1 MCGIK
6 EKEIMLFSNKLFIY
20 CSILCLFYPMGKAIV
35 RDQHGCGLVSSS
47 PQTAELVL
55 FTSKLAQLECNWKLR
70 LFKNWRW
77 PKIFV
82 MSRKKSLRFKA
93 IVQGLAVL
101 LLFALSVFALS
112 VVLSITFFIAISVT
126 IRFPFKHDVYDIKKH
141 ASAIAFLSL
150 SMFQYSVF
158 SQQMNA
164 VNSIVRKPIILALM
178 DTQLKLNCFK
188 EYSSPELEFALVF
201 LLLLCGD
208 VEINPGPQGDG
219 KGDNSTSESVDPGYA
234 SISVNEPLSMQIPS
248 DDAAASNNISHTS
261 EHLVSNSVSPTSQ
274 NKDYVQFNQ
283 EPLEPQN
290 NDVEDE
296 SPDLQP
302 IPEAQANA
310 LSKPFEESN
319 VPGNAGQLSIV
330 RHLSVRPE
338 FEQNSQAVVED
349 ASSMF
354 VPNHAGATLLK
365 KVVGDT
371 ASTPTSSPSKAQMP
385 ISTQPEANIGDNV
398 FEKDVPRFRRALL
411 DMIKNWKCC
420 NIWTETDGFTAE
432 VVQYKEDQYKQ
443 CGEECY
449 KLLNQLYRRLQG
461 SIICPLCLCKSSS
474 KLKSKSNES
483 HFIPRAMLKVFRD
496 IHGNKVLN
504 FMYNISTGKTLG
516 IGLRCPDMLCSGC
529 ENVSSK
535 EEDKLRDVY
544 LGILV
549 EKESSILIF
558 KNAPTGWFQFI
569 LANIFFRGLLVGCD
583 LKVELNNKLFQTF
596 FWRLKQYCNK
606 ENNVFPDIK
615 LYILA
620 NKPLNPKMKNFVHA
634 LDMLARFPRFTE
646 LIRCETGM
654 FLYCQFDCF
663 HLVAPLDECSIAH
676 FKQYQNG
683 LGLGSDS
690 EQQVHIPQHGHCEV
704 RKDRHTNILT
714 YHIPPVADG
723 LMYQFPEVLLQI
735 NAKDY
740 PRVSQFVIED
750 QYRKRYVDDST
761 STNPKSVSKLTDD
774 IVSFVDRAPDCPPR
788 FNLCTNTPGTNH
800 RNCLP
805 NRKTKRIN
813 LQLGSDILSQTE
825 AAFELSPIAH
835 YKRLEQLYAE
845 EIEKIKS
852 DQKNVIKKH
861 NRLCRLLFLNQLRHA
876 IERRSRDSELVP
888 RSIKETFDSVSEYG
902 LSDKLIDIA
911 KQIIIKLLSLSVPW
925 PDQSLTEIEQATTEY
940 YHSCGILFVFI
951 KCELVMIIY
960 TDNIY
965 RVFLVHNHMSS

>member
-70 LFKNWRW
+70 LFKDWRW

-164 VNSIVRKPIILALM
+164 VNSIVQKPIILALM

-188 EYSSPELEFALVF
+188 KYSSPELEFALVL

-296 SPDLQP
+296 SPGLQP
-302 IPEAQANA
+302 IPEAQTNA

-319 VPGNAGQLSIV
+319 
-330 RHLSVRPE
+330 E
-338 FEQNSQAVVED
+338 FEQNRQAGVED
-349 ASSMF
+349 ASSML
-354 VPNHAGATLLK
+354 VLNHTGATLLK
-365 KVVGDT
+365 KVVGYT
-371 ASTPTSSPSKAQMP
+371 ASIPSKAQP
-385 ISTQPEANIGDNV
+385 EGDTQDM
-398 FEKDVPRFRRALL
+398 KDVPRLRRALR
-411 DMIKNWKCC
+411 DMIENWKCS
-420 NIWTETDGFTAE
+420 NIWTERGGFTAE
-432 VVQYKEDQYKQ
+432 VVQYKE

-461 SIICPLCLCKSSS
+461 SSIICPLCLCKSSS
-474 KLKSKSNES
+474 KPKSKSIES

-496 IHGNKVLN
+496 IHGDGVDN
-504 FMYNISTGKTLG
+504 FMYNISAGKTLG

-549 EKESSILIF
+549 ETESSILKF

-583 LKVELNNKLFQTF
+583 LKVELNINNRLFQDF

-606 ENNVFPDIK
+606 ENEVFPDIK

-634 LDMLARFPRFTE
+634 LDMLVRFPRFTE

-704 RKDRHTNILT
+704 RKDRDTNILT
-714 YHIPPVADG
+714 YYIPAVADG

-740 PRVSQFVIED
+740 SRVSPFVIED
-750 QYRKRYVDDST
+750 QYRKRYKDDST

-774 IVSFVDRAPDCPPR
+774 VVSFVDRAPDCPPR

-861 NRLCRLLFLNQLRHA
+861 NRLCRLLFLNELRHA
-876 IERRSRDSELVP
+876 IEKRSRDSELVP

>member
-35 RDQHGCGLVSSS
+35 KDQHSCGSVSSP

-70 LFKNWRW
+70 LFKDWRW

-82 MSRKKSLRFKA
+82 MSRKKSLRFKT

-101 LLFALSVFALS
+101 LLFALSV
-112 VVLSITFFIAISVT
+112 VMSITFFIAISVT
-126 IRFPFKHDVYDIKKH
+126 IRFPFEHDAYDIEKR

-188 EYSSPELEFALVF
+188 KYSSPELEFALVL

-261 EHLVSNSVSPTSQ
+261 EHLVSNSVSLTSQ
-274 NKDYVQFNQ
+274 NQDYVQFDQ

-290 NDVEDE
+290 YDVEDE

-319 VPGNAGQLSIV
+319 VPGNAAIV
-330 RHLSVRPE
+330 GHLSVRPE

-398 FEKDVPRFRRALL
+398 FEKITQDMKDVPRFRGALL
-411 DMIKNWKCC
+411 DMIENWKCC

-432 VVQYKEDQYKQ
+432 VVRYKEDQYKE

-474 KLKSKSNES
+474 KPKSKSIES

-496 IHGNKVLN
+496 IHGDGVDN
-504 FMYNISTGKTLG
+504 FMYNISAGKTLG

-549 EKESSILIF
+549 ETESNILTF

-583 LKVELNNKLFQTF
+583 LKVELNNKLFQDF

-606 ENNVFPDIK
+606 ENKVFPDIK

-634 LDMLARFPRFTE
+634 LDMLARFPRFTQ

-663 HLVAPLDECSIAH
+663 HLVAPLDKCSIAH

-704 RKDRHTNILT
+704 RKDRDTNILT
-714 YHIPPVADG
+714 YYIPAVADG

-740 PRVSQFVIED
+740 SRVSPFVIED
-750 QYRKRYVDDST
+750 QYRKRYKDDST

-774 IVSFVDRAPDCPPR
+774 VVSFVDRAPDCPPR

-800 RNCLP
+800 RICLP
-805 NRKTKRIN
+805 NRRRKHID
-813 LQLGSDILSQTE
+813 LQLRSDIILKQTE
-825 AAFELSPIAH
+825 VAFKLSPIAH

-861 NRLCRLLFLNQLRHA
+861 NRLCRLLFMNELRHA

-888 RSIKETFDSVSEYG
+888 PSIKEMFDSVSEYG
-902 LSDKLIDIA
+902 ESDKLIDIA
-911 KQIIIKLLSLSVPW
+911 KQLIISKTWNRRLSSLSVPW
-925 PDQSLTEIEQATTEY
+925 PDESITEIEQATTEY

-960 TDNIY
+960 TEFSWCTII
-965 RVFLVHNHMSS
+965 